1 MKIHPS
7 IEKLLH
13 QLSTTA
19 DNSLF
24 SNIYLQFG
32 WNSFFANLARSSHVL
47 RASLWTGQEAL
58 EQDDPEMYDLI
69 KQEKDRQVRGLELIA
84 SEVLLLFI

>member
-1 MKIHPS
+1 MY
-7 IEKLLH
+7 
-13 QLSTTA
+13 QLCITA

-24 SNIYLQFG
+24 FNIYLQC
-32 WNSFFANLARSSHVL
+32 WCNSVFSKVACSSHVL

-84 SEVLLLFI
+84 SEVLSLEAKVLSS